1 MAGHLIGHS
10 IPLKKNRG
18 EAELLRN
25 VAAALPVCVLKV
37 KEYIPVVPS
46 WEQKATT
53 NLANGLARE

>member
-18 EAELLRN
+18 RN
-25 VAAALPVCVLKV
+25 VVAALPVCVLKV
-37 KEYIPVVPS
+37 KEYIPVDPS
-46 WEQKATT
+46 WKQKATT